1 MSWTNFFTKIFVI
14 NLPERTDRLLEVAE
28 ELYKWEIPYELVN
41 AIKHESGAE
50 GLRMTVEKI
59 FREAIANEWE
69 SVLIFEDDA
78 MFVDSCGNPNDT
90 MNEVVKQLPLNW
102 DILYLG
108 AQCTTGF
115 KLRKSAN
122 LLLVE
127 NAFATH
133 AWAISLHGMKE
144 ILMAGLEAPIDN
156 CIVAKIQSHGT
167 TYITYPLLATQRPGM
182 SDIGNTYINWQP
194 FIENRYYQKLGE
206 L

>member
-28 ELYKWEIPYELVN
+28 ELYKWKIPYELVN

>member
-14 NLPERTDRLLEVAE
+14 NLPERTDRLIEIAE
-28 ELYKWEIPYELVN
+28 QLYKWDIPYELIN
-41 AIKHESGAE
+41 ATKHENGAE
-50 GLRMTVEKI
+50 GLRITVENI
-59 FREAIANEWE
+59 FREAIKNEWE

-90 MNEVVKQLPLNW
+90 MNEVVKQLPLTW

-115 KLRKSAN
+115 KLRSSPN

-127 NAFATH
+127 NAYATH

-144 ILMAGLEAPIDN
+144 ILMAVLEAPIDN
-156 CIVAKIQSHGT
+156 CIVNKIQCHGT
-167 TYITYPLLATQRPGM
+167 TYITYPLLCTQRPGV
-182 SDIGNTYINWQP
+182 SDIGNTFIDWQP
-194 FIENRYYQKLGE
+194 FIEQRYYQKLGN

>member
-41 AIKHESGAE
+41 AIRHESGAE

-133 AWAISLHGMKE
+133 AWAISYH
-144 ILMAGLEAPIDN
+144 
-156 CIVAKIQSHGT
+156 
-167 TYITYPLLATQRPGM
+167 
-182 SDIGNTYINWQP
+182 
-194 FIENRYYQKLGE
+194 
-206 L
+206 

>member
-28 ELYKWEIPYELVN
+28 ELYKWNIPYELVN
-41 AIKHESGAE
+41 AIKHENGAE
-50 GLRMTVEKI
+50 GLRLTVEKI
-59 FREAIANEWE
+59 FREAVENEWE
-69 SVLIFEDDA
+69 SVMIFEDDA
-78 MFVDSCGNPNDT
+78 MFVESCGNPNIT
-90 MNEVVKQLPLNW
+90 MNEVVKQLPPTW

-115 KLRKSAN
+115 KLRKSPN

-133 AWAISLHGMKE
+133 AWALSLHGMKE
-144 ILMAGLEAPIDN
+144 ILMAGLDAPIDN
-156 CIVAKIQSHGT
+156 CIVAKIQHHGN
-167 TYITYPLLATQRPGM
+167 TYITYPLLCTQRPGV
-182 SDIGNTYINWQP
+182 SDIGNTFINWQP
-194 FIENRYYQKLGE
+194 FIETRYYQKLGE

>member
-90 MNEVVKQLPLNW
+90 MNEAVKQLPLNW